1 MIGIDTFVQSA
12 LADAI
17 ARRSIA
23 HYFCPAILLP
33 IVNHVGIYYIDTMP
47 SSKSEMTWRLQVK
60 DRFFAD
66 FAIEFDE
73 KDVDLTVYA
82 PDGTLFADTY
92 LWAESKRGL
101 ADIPT
106 MFAQLLLTIKKILD
120 TGDNLPDF
128 TYLTNTG
135 KMVS

>member
-1 MIGIDTFVQSA
+1 MSA
-12 LADAI
+12 GYDMYPI
-17 ARRSIA
+17 A
-23 HYFCPAILLP
+23 
-33 IVNHVGIYYIDTMP
+33 NHVGMDYINTMP
-47 SSKSEMTWRLQVK
+47 SSKSEATWKLQVK

-101 ADIPT
+101 ANIPT
-106 MFAQLLLTIKKILD
+106 MFAQLLLTIKKTLD

-128 TYLTNTG
+128 TCLANTG
-135 KMVS
+135 KMIL